1 MPVETI
7 AGRYRVE
14 REVGRGGMGSVW
26 LCRDTVLDRTV
37 AVKQV
42 GLLPGESA
50 PDLQRALR
58 EARSSAALSHR
69 NVVSIYDAIEED
81 DHIWLVMEYVPGRT
95 LSEMMSAEGPL
106 PPARVAWIGAQ
117 VAEGLAA
124 AHERGTV
131 HRDVKPGNVLVTD
144 GDDAKIA
151 DFGIARTTGDQTL
164 TQTGMVFGTPA
175 YFSPQLAR
183 GEEPTE
189 ADDVWALGATLY
201 AAVEGEPPY
210 PSQRNAIA
218 MLSSIASGPPPRP
231 ERADFLAGPL
241 ERMLDPDPEAR
252 WSMAEVAQT
261 LQRLHRSHD
270 PRGTRESS
278 AVGGTAVLPLS
289 EPETAAATEPEP
301 VLAPEP
307 DTTPEPTPTPVA
319 TPAPAPAPP
328 SGPGG
333 SPDGRRGLLVVLG
346 VLLVAAVVL
355 GGFLLLR
362 DTSDGDEP
370 AAAGTS
376 PSQDASR
383 QADDQASEDTSDGGG
398 DPAPSEEPTPS
409 ESESESESAGGG
421 AQFVQDYYA
430 SLPGDPETAW
440 SLLSPAFQD
449 QVGSYDDYAGFW
461 ATIDDV
467 TVDKAAEGDGGAVDV
482 TLTYTTDGSSQSEV
496 RRIELEQDGSGFL
509 ISGDQVIG

>member
-69 NVVSIYDAIEED
+69 NVVSIYDAIEEG

-106 PPARVAWIGAQ
+106 SPARVARIGAQ

-144 GDDAKIA
+144 DDTAKIA

-164 TQTGMVFGTPA
+164 TQSGMVFGTPA

-183 GEEPTE
+183 GEEPTA

-218 MLSSIASGPPPRP
+218 LLSSIASGPPPRP
-231 ERADFLAGPL
+231 DRAEFLAGPI

-261 LQRLHRSHD
+261 LHRLHRSHD
-270 PRGTRESS
+270 PVGTRE
-278 AVGGTAVLPLS
+278 ADAATATAVL
-289 EPETAAATEPEP
+289 AATPEPTPEPEP
-301 VLAPEP
+301 APE
-307 DTTPEPTPTPVA
+307 PEPTPTPLA
-319 TPAPAPAPP
+319 TPVAAPVAAPAAAPAGNPE
-328 SGPGG
+328 
-333 SPDGRRGLLVVLG
+333 GRRGLLVGLG
-346 VLLVAAVVL
+346 VLLLAAIVL

-362 DTSDGDEP
+362 EPGDGDQP
-370 AAAGTS
+370 AAADSSASQQASPRAGGDQTADDEPTTSGEAS
-376 PSQDASR
+376 PSES
-383 QADDQASEDTSDGGG
+383 
-398 DPAPSEEPTPS
+398 PS
-409 ESESESESAGGG
+409 ESETESAGGG
-421 AQFVQDYYA
+421 AQFVEDYYA
-430 SLPGDPETAW
+430 ALPGDTEAAW
-440 SLLSPAFQD
+440 SRLSPGFQD

-467 TVDKAAEGDGGAVDV
+467 TVDKAAEGDDGSVDV

-496 RRIELEQDGSGFL
+496 RRIELEPDGSGFL
-509 ISGDQVIG
+509 ISGDEVVG

>member
-26 LCRDTVLDRTV
+26 LCRDTVLDRAV

-95 LSEMMSAEGPL
+95 LSEIMSAEGPL
-106 PPARVAWIGAQ
+106 APARVAWIGAQ

-144 GDDAKIA
+144 ADDAKIA
-151 DFGIARTTGDQTL
+151 DFGIARTAGDQTL
-164 TQTGMVFGTPA
+164 TQSGLVFGTPA

-183 GEEPTE
+183 GEEPTA

-210 PSQRNAIA
+210 PSQGNAIA
-218 MLSSIASGPPPRP
+218 QLSSIVAGPPPRP
-231 ERADFLAGPL
+231 ERADFLAGPI
-241 ERMLDPDPEAR
+241 ERMLDPDLTTR
-252 WSMAEVAQT
+252 WSMAEVAQA

-270 PRGTRESS
+270 PRGTRESPVS
-278 AVGGTAVLPLS
+278 NETAVLPL
-289 EPETAAATEPEP
+289 PLTEPEP
-301 VLAPEP
+301 QPQPEP
-307 DTTPEPTPTPVA
+307 EPQPEPQPEPEPQ
-319 TPAPAPAPP
+319 PAPVRSSDPE
-328 SGPGG
+328 
-333 SPDGRRGLLVVLG
+333 GRRGLLMVLG
-346 VLLVAAVVL
+346 VLLLAAVVL

-362 DTSDGDEP
+362 DGGDGDQP
-370 AAAGTS
+370 SAGTS
-376 PSQDASR
+376 PSQDASSG
-383 QADDQASEDTSDGGG
+383 DDQASGDPTDGGE
-398 DPAPSEEPTPS
+398 DAAPSEEPAPS
-409 ESESESESAGGG
+409 ESEEPSESADGG
-421 AQFVQDYYA
+421 ALFVEDYYA
-430 SLPGDPETAW
+430 ALPGDTETAW
-440 SLLSPAFQD
+440 SRLSPGFQD
-449 QVGSYDDYAGFW
+449 EVGSYDDYAGFW
-461 ATIDDV
+461 STIDAV
-467 TVDKAAEGDGGAVDV
+467 TVEQAEEVDGGSVEV
-482 TLTYTTDGSSQSEV
+482 TLTYTTDGATQSEQ
-496 RRIELEQDGSGFL
+496 RRIELEQDGSAFL